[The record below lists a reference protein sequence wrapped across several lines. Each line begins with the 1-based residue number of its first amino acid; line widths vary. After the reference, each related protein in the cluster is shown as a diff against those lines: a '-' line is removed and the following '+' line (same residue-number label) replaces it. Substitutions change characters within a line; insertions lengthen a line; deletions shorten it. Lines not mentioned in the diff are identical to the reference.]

1 MDLCRGALIADI
13 SHVGGAGVEGGAL
26 IQRHQEVVEV
36 VGLHGLHLFGEGG
49 IVLRAHAAGEVT
61 PLVGG
66 GQGLHESVLLRRAGR
81 YAQLGEVVV
90 QHLLQRVVAHGV
102 GQAVHEAALDGG
114 VRHQRRA
121 LRDLV
126 HPLVQG
132 HAVLDEVGT
141 DHVQDAGLVLH
152 HVGAYAAC
160 VQNGVVHP
168 GVAGHMLPQELHAHI
183 HQLYR
188 VQRAAAPLR
197 RGGCLGRQPVE
208 RVDHLDAGVGGAGSH
223 LAAVA
228 GVPRQR
234 RVKAVPQALPSH
246 IGLGRHALLAGAAVQ
261 DDGAAFSGLGQ
272 IVLQADGGGHGPRA
286 QQIVAAA
293 VAAAALHQFVVR
305 GAARRL
311 RKAGQR
317 IVLRQQANDRPTAA
331 EGGGEGGGDA
341 AYALLHLKALSL
353 QHLDEQGGGL
363 YLLHGQLGIVPD
375 GVRHLCHQFLL
386 LVNGGQRRLFCIVHC
401 LLLFHSTFFRKS

>member
-1 MDLCRGALIADI
+1 M
-13 SHVGGAGVEGGAL
+13 
-26 IQRHQEVVEV
+26 
-36 VGLHGLHLFGEGG
+36 
-49 IVLRAHAAGEVT
+49 
-61 PLVGG
+61 
-66 GQGLHESVLLRRAGR
+66 
-81 YAQLGEVVV
+81 
-90 QHLLQRVVAHGV
+90 
-102 GQAVHEAALDGG
+102 
-114 VRHQRRA
+114 
-121 LRDLV
+121 
-126 HPLVQG
+126 
-132 HAVLDEVGT
+132 
-141 DHVQDAGLVLH
+141 
-152 HVGAYAAC
+152 
-160 VQNGVVHP
+160 
-168 GVAGHMLPQELHAHI
+168 
-183 HQLYR
+183 
-188 VQRAAAPLR
+188 
-197 RGGCLGRQPVE
+197 
-208 RVDHLDAGVGGAGSH
+208 
-223 LAAVA
+223 
-228 GVPRQR
+228 PRQR

-272 IVLQADGGGHGPRA
+272 IVLQADGGGHGPHA

-293 VAAAALHQFVVR
+293 VAAAALHQLVVR

-341 AYALLHLKALSL
+341 AYAFLHLKALGL